1 MNLNDLLK
9 TAIERKASDI
19 HIKVGSTPVL
29 RIDGELTPMIEHKR
43 LMSEDTIAIAFSMM
57 NNFQKQKFKANN
69 EVDMAYSVPGM
80 GRFRVNIFQQRNTV
94 AMVLR
99 VIPHRIQT
107 ISELNLPPV
116 IEKLSVM
123 PRGLVLVTGTTG
135 SGKTT
140 TLAAMIDHINN
151 NRTTN
156 VITIEDPIEFLHKD
170 KKSIINQREIGGDV
184 KAFDSALRSSLR
196 QDPDVILV
204 GEMRDYE
211 TISTALLAAETGH
224 FVMSTLHTVDA
235 TETINRII
243 SVFPPHQQK
252 QVRLQMA
259 GVIKGIISQRLVVRA
274 DGKGRIPAVE
284 VMIATNLIREYIVEK
299 DKTRLIHDAV
309 AAGKSQY
316 EMQTFD
322 QSLMELYKR
331 GLISYEEALKRS
343 SNPDD
348 FALKAR
354 GIQSTSD
361 LSWEEQEKASGAS
374 ASTDAKDDEEF
385 KIDRFFS

>member
-1 MNLNDLLK
+1 MKLTDLLK
-9 TAIERKASDI
+9 TAIERMASDI
-19 HIKVGSTPVL
+19 HFKAGSPPVL
-29 RIDGELTPMIEHKR
+29 RIDGELSPMIEHKR
-43 LMSEDTIAIAFSMM
+43 LTSEDTLAIAFSMM
-57 NNFQKQKFKANN
+57 SNYQKQKFKANN
-69 EVDMAYSVPGM
+69 EVDMAYSVAGL

-94 AMVLR
+94 AMVMR
-99 VIPHRIQT
+99 VIPHKIQK

-116 IEKLSVM
+116 VAELALKQ
-123 PRGLVLVTGTTG
+123 RGLVLVTGTTG

-140 TLAAMIDHINN
+140 SLAAMINHINE

-156 VITIEDPIEFLHKD
+156 VITIEDPIEFLHRD
-170 KKSIINQREIGGDV
+170 NKSIVNQREIGADV
-184 KAFDSALRSSLR
+184 REFSSALRSALR

-204 GEMRDYE
+204 GEMRDHE

-224 FVMSTLHTVDA
+224 FVMSTLHTLDA
-235 TETINRII
+235 TETVNRII

-252 QVRLQMA
+252 QIRLQLA

-284 VMIATNLIREYIVEK
+284 VMVATNLIREYIVDK
-299 DKTRLIHDAV
+299 DKTKLIHDAI
-309 AAGKSQY
+309 AAGRSQY
-316 EMQTFD
+316 GMQTFD

-331 GLISYEEALKRS
+331 DLITYEEALKRS
-343 SNPDD
+343 SNADD

-361 LSWEEQEKASGAS
+361 LSWEEQEKAAGKVAGPRAGSE
-374 ASTDAKDDEEF
+374 DEF
-385 KIDRFFS
+385 TMDSFFS

>member
-1 MNLNDLLK
+1 MNLNELLK
-9 TAIERKASDI
+9 TAIERKASDV
-19 HIKVGSTPVL
+19 HIKVGSPPVL
-29 RIDGELTPMIEHKR
+29 RIDGSLTPMIEQKR
-43 LMSEDTIAIAFSMM
+43 LTSEDTLATAFAMM
-57 NNFQKQKFKANN
+57 NNYQKQKFKANS

-94 AMVLR
+94 AIVLR
-99 VIPHRIQT
+99 VIPHKILKIT
-107 ISELNLPPV
+107 ELNLPPV
-116 IEKLSVM
+116 IENMALEQ
-123 PRGLVLVTGTTG
+123 RGLVLVTGTTG

-140 TLAAMIDHINN
+140 TLASMIDHINTH
-151 NRTTN
+151 RTAH
-156 VITIEDPIEFLHKD
+156 VMTIEDPIEYLHRD
-170 KKSIINQREIGGDV
+170 NKSLVNQREIGNDV

-211 TISTALLAAETGH
+211 TISTALMAAETGH

-235 TETINRII
+235 TETVNRII
-243 SVFPPHQQK
+243 SVFPPYQQK
-252 QVRLQMA
+252 QMRIQLA
-259 GVIKGIISQRLVVRA
+259 AVIKGIISQRLVVRA
-274 DGKGRIPAVE
+274 DGKGRIPATE
-284 VMIATNLIREYIVEK
+284 VMVATNLIREYIIDKEK
-299 DKTRLIHDAV
+299 TKLIHDAI

-316 EMQTFD
+316 GMQTFD
-322 QSLMELYKR
+322 QSLMELYHR

-361 LSWEEQEKASGAS
+361 LAWEEQGQAGGVQKEESPAS
-374 ASTDAKDDEEF
+374 DDEF
-385 KIDRFFS
+385 KIDRFFN

>member
-9 TAIERKASDI
+9 TAIERKASDV

-43 LMSEDTIAIAFSMM
+43 LMSEDTIAIAFSIM
-57 NNFQKQKFKANN
+57 NNYQKQKFKANN

-116 IEKLSVM
+116 IGKLSLM

-252 QVRLQMA
+252 QVRIQMA

-284 VMIATNLIREYIVEK
+284 VMFATNLIREYIVEK

-361 LSWEEQEKASGAS
+361 LSWEEQEKASGVS
-374 ASTDAKDDEEF
+374 PKKGAKEDEEF

>member
-1 MNLNDLLK
+1 MKLTDLLK
-9 TAIERKASDI
+9 TAIERMASDI
-19 HIKVGSTPVL
+19 HFKAGSPPVL
-29 RIDGELTPMIEHKR
+29 RIDGELSPMIEHKR
-43 LMSEDTIAIAFSMM
+43 LTSEDTLAIAFSMM
-57 NNFQKQKFKANN
+57 SNYQKQKFKANN
-69 EVDMAYSVPGM
+69 EVDMAYSVAGL

-94 AMVLR
+94 AMVMR
-99 VIPHRIQT
+99 VIPHKIQK

-116 IEKLSVM
+116 VAELALKQ
-123 PRGLVLVTGTTG
+123 RGLVLVTGTTG

-140 TLAAMIDHINN
+140 SLAAMINHINE

-156 VITIEDPIEFLHKD
+156 VITIEDPIEFLHRD
-170 KKSIINQREIGGDV
+170 NKSIVNQREIGADV
-184 KAFDSALRSSLR
+184 REFSSALRSALR

-204 GEMRDYE
+204 GEMRDHE

-224 FVMSTLHTVDA
+224 FVMSTLHTLDA
-235 TETINRII
+235 TETVNRII

-252 QVRLQMA
+252 QIRLQLA

-284 VMIATNLIREYIVEK
+284 VMVATNLIREYIVDK
-299 DKTRLIHDAV
+299 DKTKLIHDAI
-309 AAGKSQY
+309 AAGRSQY
-316 EMQTFD
+316 GMQTFD

-331 GLISYEEALKRS
+331 DLITYEEALKRS
-343 SNPDD
+343 SNADD

-361 LSWEEQEKASGAS
+361 LSWEEQEKAAGKVAPAQAGSE
-374 ASTDAKDDEEF
+374 DEF
-385 KIDRFFS
+385 TMDSFFS

>member
-107 ISELNLPPV
+107 ISELNLPPI

-374 ASTDAKDDEEF
+374 ASKDAKGDEEF

>member
-1 MNLNDLLK
+1 MDLNELLK
-9 TAIERKASDI
+9 VATERKASDV
-19 HIKVGSTPVL
+19 HFKVGSPPVL
-29 RIDGELTPMIEHKR
+29 RIDGELLPMIEHKR
-43 LMSEDTIAIAFSMM
+43 LVSEDTIGIAFSIM
-57 NNFQKQKFKANN
+57 NNYQKQKFKTNN
-69 EVDMAYSVPGM
+69 EADVAYSVPGL

-94 AMVLR
+94 AIALR
-99 VIPHRIQT
+99 VIPHRIQQIT
-107 ISELNLPPV
+107 DLNLPVV
-116 IEKLSVM
+116 IEKLSLM
-123 PRGLVLVTGTTG
+123 QRGLVLVTGTTG

-151 NRTTN
+151 QRTTN

-170 KKSIINQREIGGDV
+170 KKSIINQREIGTDV
-184 KAFDSALRSSLR
+184 KAFDSALRSALR

-211 TISTALLAAETGH
+211 TISTALMAAETGH

-235 TETINRII
+235 TETVNRII

-252 QVRLQMA
+252 QIRLQLA

-284 VMIATNLIREYIVEK
+284 IMLATNLIREYIVDK
-299 DKTRLIHDAV
+299 DKTRLIHDAI

-316 EMQTFD
+316 GMQTFD
-322 QSLMELYKR
+322 QSLMELYQR

-343 SNPDD
+343 SNPED

-361 LSWEEQEKASGAS
+361 LSWEEQEKASGKSETAPS
-374 ASTDAKDDEEF
+374 QEEEF
-385 KIDRFFS
+385 KIDRFFT

>member
-107 ISELNLPPV
+107 ISELNLPPI

-156 VITIEDPIEFLHKD
+156 IITIEDPIEFLHKD

-374 ASTDAKDDEEF
+374 APTDAKDDEEF